1 MLKIGWKACPY
12 CGDDEVYR
20 SRRAPLTW
28 LDRFCELFLL
38 RLVRC
43 HECENRHY
51 RPVFFPVPEYP
62 HAVSTIK
69 PGSQTEDGDERRE
82 RSA

>member
-12 CGDDEVYR
+12 CGDHEAYR
-20 SRRAPLTW
+20 SRRAPLTG
-28 LDRFCELFLL
+28 LERFCGLFLL
-38 RLVRC
+38 QLVRC
-43 HECENRHY
+43 RECENRHY

-62 HAVSTIK
+62 YGVSPIK
-69 PGSQTEDGDERRE
+69 PGPRTDDGDERRK